1 MKNIDL
7 NIDTH
12 QNSINN
18 NIDFD
23 RVLRDKITSKR
34 IKLEE

>member
-7 NIDTH
+7 NIDPH